1 MKTGNQEHGFTLIE
15 LMIVVA
21 VIAILAAIAMPSY
34 NSYKIRANRVEV
46 QTELMQL
53 AQRLQSYKAMNHSYR
68 NATLAGIGGSST
80 FPQNSQ
86 SLYNISLAIDAS
98 NQAYTLSA
106 LPISTG
112 AQKGNGGLSL
122 DQTGRQCW
130 FKGKDSPVTTDTCS
144 AWSNK

>member
-1 MKTGNQEHGFTLIE
+1 MRVGNHENGFTLIE

-21 VIAILAAIAMPSY
+21 VIAILAAIALPSY
-34 NSYKIRANRVEV
+34 NSYKVRANRVEV

-68 NATLAGIGGSST
+68 NATLASIGGSST
-80 FPQNSQ
+80 FPSHQA
-86 SLYNISLAIDAS
+86 LYNIDLVIDAS
-98 NQAYTLSA
+98 NQAYVLSA
-106 LPISTG
+106 LPTTTG

-130 FKGKDSPVTTDTCS
+130 FKGKDSPVATDTCS
-144 AWSNK
+144 TWSDK